1 MREAFRAPEE
11 LAPGLGVLKTGM
23 KAVSGLLLLGTLGFT
38 VPSDPPQG
46 LERGPSMR
54 LSNASEMQLD
64 SLYGPLTYLMKPDER
79 GIYPGLTVAGKR
91 EFLRQFWAERNPTP
105 GSARNAAAEAYNARI
120 GVVNKKFR
128 VMGAK
133 ELPGWSTDRG
143 RIYLEYGKPDLVLT
157 RRGPGVFMPYEVWK
171 YNNGHKYCFAD
182 LTRFGEYVLVYSTD
196 PNETNRPNLGTL
208 IGDEAYE
215 DAMRF

>member
-1 MREAFRAPEE
+1 
-11 LAPGLGVLKTGM
+11 M
-23 KAVSGLLLLGTLGFT
+23 KPVSGLLLLGTLAFT
-38 VPSDPPQG
+38 RPSDPPQG
-46 LERGPSMR
+46 VERGPSMR
-54 LSNASEMQLD
+54 LANASEMQLD

-91 EFLRQFWAERNPTP
+91 EFLRQFWAERNPAP
-105 GSARNAAAEAYNARI
+105 GSTRNAAAEEYNARI

-128 VMGAK
+128 VMGTNEIA
-133 ELPGWSTDRG
+133 GWRTDRG
-143 RIYLEYGKPDLVLT
+143 RIYLQYGKPDLVLT

-171 YNNGHKYCFAD
+171 YNKPARKYCFAD
-182 LTRFGEYVLVYSTD
+182 LTRFGEYVLVYSND
-196 PNETNRPNLGTL
+196 PHETTRPNLATL